1 MNCPRCNA
9 AADDRPE
16 CPHCG
21 VVLAKA
27 RPPRER
33 RPTAS
38 AESATRAPRR
48 AALRPALDLPLG
60 LALIIVAT
68 IFYVRQNRPATPSTA
83 ASPQENGATLPAVVA
98 PPDDPLPRPAIP
110 LRQAPVPM
118 PSAAAR
124 LANADEGDARAAT
137 ALVRKLN
144 AGAPVDSS
152 DVVSAERLHVAYPAA
167 ARSLLAA
174 VLTAAAGQAR
184 ATRRYDDAAGLLE
197 RALAVDPTASEPRR
211 ALLAVRVDQGN
222 WPAVERTALELQR
235 SNASD
240 GDTIGAL
247 AYALV
252 RQDRSAEAIAAL
264 TRHLETHGDPQAAAL
279 LARLRRDSSA
289 ETTLRQQTLAH
300 FHVRYDGEAHEDVG
314 REVLRVL
321 DRHYATLARTF
332 DHEPT
337 ATIPVVLLS
346 REAYYDG
353 TGAPA
358 WSGGHYDAFDGRVR
372 IPIGGLTASLTPEL
386 DGTVLHELTHA
397 FVADLSA
404 GLAPR
409 ELQEGLAQLMEG
421 RRLSTLGDGPLRA
434 LASGRLAGVHG
445 YYLAALAF
453 VEDLVAQRG
462 QGGINDVLSAMART
476 GSADTAFREVYGR
489 DYQSSLAETLA
500 RLRARY
506 GG

>member
-1 MNCPRCNA
+1 MDCPRCGA

-21 VVLAKA
+21 VLLSKA

-33 RPTAS
+33 RPASADASTREPRQGPPRPGLDLLLGLVLILAATVLYLRQDRPPTPGATAS
-38 AESATRAPRR
+38 PRQNQATP
-48 AALRPALDLPLG
+48 PAL
-60 LALIIVAT
+60 
-68 IFYVRQNRPATPSTA
+68 
-83 ASPQENGATLPAVVA
+83 VA
-98 PPDDPLPRPAIP
+98 PPDDALPRPAISS
-110 LRQAPVPM
+110 RQAPVPM
-118 PSAAAR
+118 PSAAGQIAT
-124 LANADEGDARAAT
+124 ADEADARVAT

-144 AGAPVDSS
+144 ARAPIDAA
-152 DVVSAERLHVAYPAA
+152 DIASAERLRASYPTA

-174 VLTAAAGQAR
+174 VLTTAAGQER
-184 ATRRYDDAAGLLE
+184 AARRYDGAAGLLE
-197 RALAVDPTASEPRR
+197 RALAVDPTAHDARR

-222 WPAVERTALELQR
+222 WPAVERTAVDLQR
-235 SNASD
+235 SGASD
-240 GDTIGAL
+240 SDTIGAL

-252 RQDRSAEAIAAL
+252 RQDRSAEAIDAL
-264 TRHLETHGDPQAAAL
+264 ARHLEAHDDPQAAAL
-279 LARLRRDSSA
+279 LARLRRDSST
-289 ETTLRQQTLAH
+289 ETRLRQQTLAH

-314 REVLRVL
+314 RGVLRVL

-337 ATIPVVLLS
+337 AAIPVLLLS

-353 TGAPA
+353 TGAPS
-358 WSGGHYDAFDGRVR
+358 WSGGLYDAFDGRVR
-372 IPIGGLTASLTPEL
+372 IPIGGLTASLTPDL

-409 ELQEGLAQLMEG
+409 ELQEGLAQMMEG
-421 RRLSTLGDGPLRA
+421 RRLSTLGESPLHA
-434 LASGRLAGVHG
+434 LASGRLAGVNG

-453 VEDLVAQRG
+453 AEDLVAQRG

-476 GSADTAFREVYGR
+476 GSADAAFREVYGR
-489 DYQSSLAETLA
+489 DYQSSMAEALT
-500 RLRARY
+500 RLRLRY